1 MALINVNVKS
11 TLGPKALDLCQM
23 KEESIHYAQMPN
35 AEKTQSTSWC
45 LSFAWLLY
53 STFLTL
59 LLTGPLAAILNPILY
74 PTQNWD
80 LFVNSASQW
89 LKKIIHIE

>member
-35 AEKTQSTSWC
+35 AEKTQSTS
-45 LSFAWLLY
+45 
-53 STFLTL
+53 
-59 LLTGPLAAILNPILY
+59 
-74 PTQNWD
+74 
-80 LFVNSASQW
+80 
-89 LKKIIHIE
+89 